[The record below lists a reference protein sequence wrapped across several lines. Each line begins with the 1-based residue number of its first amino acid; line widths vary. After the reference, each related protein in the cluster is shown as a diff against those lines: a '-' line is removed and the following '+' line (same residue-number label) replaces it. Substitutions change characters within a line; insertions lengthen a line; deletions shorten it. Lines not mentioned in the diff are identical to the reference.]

1 MRDSTVSLHH
11 RYIQTL
17 VTEMFKVKNELPP
30 EIICDI
36 SPEGINN
43 HYSLR
48 NINHFKTSSV
58 RTANNGTE
66 CLISWT

>member
-1 MRDSTVSLHH
+1 ML
-11 RYIQTL
+11 
-17 VTEMFKVKNELPP
+17 KVKNELPP

-36 SPEGINN
+36 STEGINN
-43 HYSLR
+43 HYNLR
-48 NINHFKTSSV
+48 NINHFKTSFV